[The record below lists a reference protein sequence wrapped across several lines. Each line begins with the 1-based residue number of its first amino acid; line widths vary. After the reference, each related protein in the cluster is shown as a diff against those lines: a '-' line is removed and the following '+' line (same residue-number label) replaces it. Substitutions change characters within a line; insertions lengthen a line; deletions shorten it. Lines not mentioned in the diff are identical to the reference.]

1 MRFFK
6 KLQPIAAATCTLVA
20 AASVDLFVTPK
31 LTEAQSYPI
40 DCAIL
45 LCLAGGWPSS
55 PECAAAR
62 ATFIR
67 RITPFPIEPPLQIWR
82 CPMGASFEVDP
93 STLTPDRIYDTLM
106 DESAPRQSFPAP
118 APEDF
123 TLNPQP
129 AVYRE
134 RDTLPFSEDTMV
146 HPVQSADID
155 VSGPAFDF
163 IRSIRV
169 SQVRVVQWGEEC
181 HTHQDIRIGTYDS
194 QGRFSW
200 RDSGVVPAAF
210 EGRSRQCPRNL
221 RGVLV
226 EWRDYQGTYDKEQV
240 NY

>member
-1 MRFFK
+1 MLTFLRSTA
-6 KLQPIAAATCTLVA
+6 LTAAISVSATIAAPAPA
-20 AASVDLFVTPK
+20 
-31 LTEAQSYPI
+31 EAYPI

-55 PECAAAR
+55 PECSAAH

-93 STLTPDRIYDTLM
+93 STLTPDRIYDIFM
-106 DESAPRQSFPAP
+106 DESAPQQSFPAP
-118 APEDF
+118 EDF
-123 TLNPQP
+123 ALKPQP
-129 AVYRE
+129 AVYRK
-134 RDTLPFSEDTMV
+134 RDTLPFSEDTML

-169 SQVRVVQWGEEC
+169 SQVRVREWGEEC
-181 HTHQDIRIGTYDS
+181 HSYKDIRIGTYDS

-200 RDSGVVPAAF
+200 RDSEVVPAAF
-210 EGRSRQCPRNL
+210 EGRDRRCPRNL